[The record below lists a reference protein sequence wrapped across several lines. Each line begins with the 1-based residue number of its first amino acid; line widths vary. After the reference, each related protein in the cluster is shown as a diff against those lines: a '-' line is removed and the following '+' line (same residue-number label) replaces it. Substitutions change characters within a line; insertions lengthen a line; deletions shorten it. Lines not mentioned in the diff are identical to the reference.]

1 MRARKRP
8 EAPTFLL
15 GWGHRLEGHRV
26 SRLNRDSGVG
36 ACPTTSPG
44 RRRLPSGPG
53 LETFPGRLGSF
64 TLGRHTLG
72 KVRGHRRS
80 QRPLD
85 GLRSLSGRASA
96 ESVWSEQPQGA
107 EPSPAA
113 HWPPEISGC
122 RYGDALLAE

>member
-15 GWGHRLEGHRV
+15 GWGHRLEGRRV

-36 ACPTTSPG
+36 TCPTTSPG
-44 RRRLPSGPG
+44 WRRLPSGPG

-72 KVRGHRRS
+72 KVRGNRRS

-85 GLRSLSGRASA
+85 GLRSLPGRAPG
-96 ESVWSEQPQGA
+96 ESSLE
-107 EPSPAA
+107 
-113 HWPPEISGC
+113 
-122 RYGDALLAE
+122 